1 MSIPS
6 GFLPVLP
13 LKNAVIYPGVGQAL
27 RIGREKSILALNKAH
42 ENQSWILAIAQ
53 KSPDQGQPLGIE
65 DLCTVGTL
73 CKVES
78 IRGTGEMGFQAI
90 LRGHQRMKV
99 TELILKD
106 QYFQAIASPLED
118 IVDIDDATKA
128 ALLDSL
134 KTQSRQILRYIPTNT
149 EQLDEMIEGVDD
161 LGFLSHL
168 CSAHI
173 DVSMREKQ
181 ELLEIVNLKDRVMAL
196 LVHMQ
201 NFKENLQV
209 QAEIRSK
216 VSTKLGQTQREHI
229 LREQLKT
236 IREELGEEDQ
246 NTGSTDK
253 YAQRIEEAGMTEE
266 AKKVATQELQRL
278 KSISPQS
285 PEYQIIS
292 NYLDLLTTL
301 PWSKAS
307 HEDKIDLDVA
317 RKILD
322 EDHYGLSKIKK
333 RILQYLAVMK
343 LKNNNKGNI
352 LLFVGPPGVGKTSL
366 GQSIARAL
374 GRQYVRV
381 SLGGV
386 RDEAEIR
393 GHRRTYVGALPGRI
407 ISSMKKAGENNPV
420 FVLDEVDKLGR
431 GFQGDPGAAL
441 LEVLD
446 PEQNNHF
453 ADHYLEVGYDLS
465 KVFFIAT
472 ANSLEGIPGPLMD
485 RLEVIEVSG
494 YTTEEKFHIAKSH
507 LVSKQLAEH
516 GIKPEQ
522 LEITD
527 AALHHVISHYTREAG
542 VRELQRKIAGLCRA
556 AAEKV
561 IRSEDATVVIDT
573 KDLEEIL
580 GPERYTAEV
589 AENAAAAG
597 VVTGLAWTPVGGD
610 ILFIESTRM
619 PGNGHLMITGQLG
632 DVMKESAQIAL
643 SLLRSRLPLI
653 NPLVD
658 FSKQDIHVH
667 VPAGAIPKDGP
678 SAGVTLLTSLA
689 SLFSQRKVDP
699 KLAMTGEI
707 TLRGSVMPVGG
718 IKEKILAAHRAGIE
732 RILLSKRNEK
742 DLIEVPQE
750 IRQEMK
756 FIFVENVNDVL
767 KAALELDVD
776 LMSSIYIQPTA
787 LMQPPQ
793 QGGLS
798 NN

>member
-1 MSIPS
+1 MSIPT
-6 GFLPVLP
+6 GLLPVLP
-13 LKNAVIYPGVGQAL
+13 LKNTVIYPGVGQAL

-53 KSPDQGQPLGIE
+53 KSPDQSALSTE
-65 DLCTVGTL
+65 DLCSVGTL

-78 IRGTGEMGFQAI
+78 VRGNAEVGFQAI
-90 LRGHQRMKV
+90 LRGHQRMKI
-99 TELILKD
+99 TDLTLKD
-106 QYFQAIASPLED
+106 QYFQAIAEPLED
-118 IVDIDDATKA
+118 IIDIDEATRE
-128 ALLDSL
+128 ALIDSL
-134 KTQSRQILRYIPTNT
+134 KNQSRQILRFIPSNT
-149 EQLDEMIEGVDD
+149 EQLDEMIESVDD
-161 LGFLSHL
+161 LAFLTYL
-168 CSAHI
+168 CAAHI
-173 DVSMREKQ
+173 EASLREKQ
-181 ELLEIVNLKDRVMAL
+181 ELLENTNLKSRVMAL

-216 VSTKLGQTQREHI
+216 VSNKLGQTQREII

-246 NTGSTDK
+246 GGSNGDK
-253 YAQRIEEAGMTEE
+253 YTSRIEELGMTEE
-266 AKKVATQELQRL
+266 AKKVALAEVQRL
-278 KSISPQS
+278 KNISPQS
-285 PEYQIIS
+285 PEYQIIQ
-292 NYLDLLTTL
+292 NYLDLLMAL

-307 HEDKIDLDVA
+307 HEDVIDLEKA
-317 RKILD
+317 REILD
-322 EDHYGLSKIKK
+322 ADHYGLSKIKK

-407 ISSMKKAGENNPV
+407 INGMKKAGENNPV

-453 ADHYLEVGYDLS
+453 TDHYLEVGYDLS

-485 RLEVIEVSG
+485 RLEIIEVSG
-494 YTTEEKFHIAKSH
+494 YTTEEKFHIAKNH
-507 LVSKQLAEH
+507 LLAKQYAEH
-516 GIKPEQ
+516 GIRQDQ
-522 LEITD
+522 LEVTD
-527 AALHHVISHYTREAG
+527 AALHHVIAHYTREAG

-561 IRSEDATVVIDT
+561 LKNQESMVTIDI

-580 GPERYTAEV
+580 GPERYTSEV
-589 AENAAAAG
+589 AEIAASAG
-597 VVTGLAWTPVGGD
+597 VVTGLAWTPMGGD

-619 PGNGHLMITGQLG
+619 PGSGHLMITGQLG

-658 FSKQDIHVH
+658 FSKQDIHIH
-667 VPAGAIPKDGP
+667 VPAGSIPKDGP

-689 SLFSQRKVDP
+689 SLFSQHKVDP

-718 IKEKILAAHRAGIE
+718 IREKVLAAHRAGIE
-732 RILLSKRNEK
+732 KVILARKNEK
-742 DLIEVPQE
+742 DLIEVPPE
-750 IRQEMK
+750 IRSAMK
-756 FIFVENVNDVL
+756 FIFVDNVNEVI
-767 KAALELDVD
+767 KAALDLDVD
-776 LMSSIYIQPTA
+776 LMSQIFIQPTA

-793 QGGLS
+793 QGGLT
-798 NN
+798 N

>member
-1 MSIPS
+1 
-6 GFLPVLP
+6 
-13 LKNAVIYPGVGQAL
+13 
-27 RIGREKSILALNKAH
+27 
-42 ENQSWILAIAQ
+42 
-53 KSPDQGQPLGIE
+53 
-65 DLCTVGTL
+65 
-73 CKVES
+73 
-78 IRGTGEMGFQAI
+78 
-90 LRGHQRMKV
+90 
-99 TELILKD
+99 
-106 QYFQAIASPLED
+106 
-118 IVDIDDATKA
+118 
-128 ALLDSL
+128 
-134 KTQSRQILRYIPTNT
+134 
-149 EQLDEMIEGVDD
+149 
-161 LGFLSHL
+161 
-168 CSAHI
+168 
-173 DVSMREKQ
+173 
-181 ELLEIVNLKDRVMAL
+181 
-196 LVHMQ
+196 
-201 NFKENLQV
+201 
-209 QAEIRSK
+209 
-216 VSTKLGQTQREHI
+216 
-229 LREQLKT
+229 
-236 IREELGEEDQ
+236 
-246 NTGSTDK
+246 
-253 YAQRIEEAGMTEE
+253 
-266 AKKVATQELQRL
+266 
-278 KSISPQS
+278 
-285 PEYQIIS
+285 
-292 NYLDLLTTL
+292 
-301 PWSKAS
+301 
-307 HEDKIDLDVA
+307 
-317 RKILD
+317 
-322 EDHYGLSKIKK
+322 
-333 RILQYLAVMK
+333 
-343 LKNNNKGNI
+343 
-352 LLFVGPPGVGKTSL
+352 VGKTSL

-407 ISSMKKAGENNPV
+407 INGMKKAGENNPV
-420 FVLDEVDKLGR
+420 FVLDEIDKLGR

-453 ADHYLEVGYDLS
+453 TDHYLEVGYDLS

-507 LVSKQLAEH
+507 LLAKQFAEH
-516 GIKPEQ
+516 GIRPEQ

-527 AALHHVISHYTREAG
+527 VALHRVISHYTREAG
-542 VRELQRKIAGLCRA
+542 VRELQRKIAALCRA

-561 IRSEDATVVIDT
+561 VHSGDSAVVIDA

-580 GPERYTAEV
+580 GPERYTSEV

-619 PGNGHLMITGQLG
+619 PGNGQLMITGQLG
-632 DVMKESAQIAL
+632 EVMKESAQIAL

-658 FSKQDIHVH
+658 FSKQDIHIH

-678 SAGVTLLTSLA
+678 SAGVTLLASLA

-718 IKEKILAAHRAGIE
+718 VKEKILAAHRAGIE
-732 RILLSKRNEK
+732 RVLLSKRNEK
-742 DLIEVPQE
+742 DLSEVPQE
-750 IRQEMK
+750 IRQDMK

-767 KAALELDVD
+767 KAALDLEVD
-776 LMSSIYIQPTA
+776 LTSSIYLQTA
-787 LMQPPQ
+787 SLMQPPQ

-798 NN
+798 SN